1 MSGVVVSFCARFRM
15 NPFPLLKHVCLLIFI
30 VMALYTNPNHLNQK
44 LLGREDLKRL
54 SECIMEQIDAQG
66 GLRDRITADFSDV
79 VLDLA
84 KASGFTTEQEAMI
97 QAIYENRFV
106 EAVPFIRV
114 FRLGRR
120 QGMAEV
126 IKESLDLCQIL

>member
-1 MSGVVVSFCARFRM
+1 M

-30 VMALYTNPNHLNQK
+30 VMALYPNPNHLNQK
-44 LLGREDLKRL
+44 LFGREDLERL
-54 SECIMEQIDAQG
+54 YECIMEQIDAQG

-97 QAIYENRFV
+97 QAIYENRCV
-106 EAVPFIRV
+106 EAVPFIQV

-120 QGMAEV
+120 QGMAV
-126 IKESLDLCQIL
+126 FIKESLDLC